1 MNIVR
6 TIALTAL
13 VTLPGGATIAAD
25 QAEHKTHHAAS
36 ADGTTPTGAPTV
48 AAGDA
53 SIKQAMTRMDAQM
66 KAMRAMH
73 EKMSNAKTPE
83 ERAALMAEH
92 TKVMRKGMSMMSS
105 MGGSGGMSGMSGP
118 GGMGGKGGMAN
129 MSGMAGTS
137 GPGNAGNAGG
147 AGQQSPMPMNEG
159 MANAMAA
166 HHDMMEKRMAMMTA
180 MLQMMMDRL
189 PEAPAK

>member
-1 MNIVR
+1 MTIMNIVR
-6 TIALTAL
+6 PIALTAL
-13 VTLPGGATIAAD
+13 VTLSAGATIAAD
-25 QAEHKTHHAAS
+25 QAEHKDHHAAS

-48 AAGDA
+48 AAGDT
-53 SIKQAMTRMDAQM
+53 STKQAMTRMDAQM

-73 EKMSNAKTPE
+73 EKMANAKTPE
-83 ERAALMAEH
+83 ERTALMAEH

-105 MGGSGGMSGMSGP
+105 MSGMSGP
-118 GGMGGKGGMAN
+118 GGMAGKGGMAG

-137 GPGNAGNAGG
+137 GSAGAPS
-147 AGQQSPMPMNEG
+147 QSPMPMTEG
-159 MANAMAA
+159 MANAMTA

-180 MLQMMMDRL
+180 MMQMMMDRL